1 MTPKGMLDIFTL
13 TIMEKRI
20 ISTTDTTD
28 EFTKFQKMI
37 SDLRYNS

>member
-20 ISTTDTTD
+20 RHYRWI
-28 EFTKFQKMI
+28 QKI
-37 SDLRYNS
+37 LENDFRSKV

>member
-20 ISTTDTTD
+20 ISTTETKD
-28 EFTKFQKMI
+28 EYTKF
-37 SDLRYNS
+37 